1 VSARLRQAE
10 PRTTSQKRPARL
22 PGQKLLS
29 PEFSTCCMMPIPMG
43 EKFVQYRCLG
53 DMNGEPDRFARQR
66 DDGIGGKVQRE
77 NEQQPLAEVR
87 GK

>member
-1 VSARLRQAE
+1 
-10 PRTTSQKRPARL
+10 
-22 PGQKLLS
+22 
-29 PEFSTCCMMPIPMG
+29 MMPIPMG

-66 DDGIGGKVQRE
+66 DDGIGGKLQRE
-77 NEQQPLAEVR
+77 NEQQPFAEVR